1 MGARCPAFLPT
12 LQPAYRIGKSQISP
26 PHGSKSSLLNPGPS
40 ERLQFR
46 LEREMP
52 IDKQTMI
59 RLRLDPPILTVWF
72 IFASPNPENAGQST
86 YLIRDYARFV
96 HFEMDIAIIRSLLF
110 LKLRRRRI
118 SGQKTTSRSLPGWLL
133 PSLSRVI
140 LICRFEQ
147 SKRDGLRG
155 PTATIS

>member
-1 MGARCPAFLPT
+1 MPRVLADTPASVPHREKPDLSPSRIQIFSPQPRSVGAPSVPPRTRNAYQQANDDSSAAGPT
-12 LQPAYRIGKSQISP
+12 DSDCLVHFCQSKSRECGKS
-26 PHGSKSSLLNPGPS
+26 
-40 ERLQFR
+40 
-46 LEREMP
+46 
-52 IDKQTMI
+52 
-59 RLRLDPPILTVWF
+59 
-72 IFASPNPENAGQST
+72 A

-110 LKLRRRRI
+110 LKLQRRRI